1 MSHDTHV
8 LDGKHLELDKFGRQ
22 WFLDV
27 TKDWKDPLPL
37 PMVTEHEG
45 IKVVRDDVINGSKCR
60 FADLLVQTIK
70 EDTLVYVQP
79 RVGLAGVSIL
89 NIAKRYGKKVVL
101 FMPSS
106 KKISQH
112 QAVCIER
119 GAIPK
124 FRRIAAMPNL
134 NQVAK
139 AWADKNGAKFIPLGL
154 RHELVVACAS
164 RVALNISGH
173 YGYGPDTQPDVCF
186 VATSTGVLVRGLQ
199 IGWDRTKFYA
209 VTVSRNMKAGELG
222 RAEPIIE
229 PLEFAQSEKT
239 INLPPFPTVNTYDA
253 KVWKYALAYKKA
265 NPQASVWMWN
275 VGQDPVLTDSG
286 MFDKVDSYRDWN
298 EVRPEDT

>member
-1 MSHDTHV
+1 MSHNNHV
-8 LDGKHLELDKFGRQ
+8 VDGKHLELDKFGRQ

-27 TKDWKDPLPL
+27 TKEWKDPLPS
-37 PMVTEHEG
+37 PVITEHGG
-45 IKVVRDDVINGSKCR
+45 ISVVRDDLINGSKCR

-106 KKISQH
+106 KEISHH

-134 NQVAK
+134 NKIAK
-139 AWADKNGAKFIPLGL
+139 EWAERNNAKFIPLGL
-154 RHELVVACAS
+154 KHELVVACAA
-164 RVALNISGH
+164 RVAMNI
-173 YGYGPDTQPDVCF
+173 GPGPEVCF

-199 IGWDRTKFYA
+199 IGWPNTKFYA
-209 VTVSRNMKAGELG
+209 VTVARNMKAGELG
-222 RAEPIIE
+222 NAEPIIE
-229 PLEFAQSEKT
+229 PLEFAQSEKKEN
-239 INLPPFPTVNTYDA
+239 IPPFETVKTYDA
-253 KVWKYALAYKKA
+253 KVWKYAREYKDQ
-265 NPQASVWMWN
+265 NPEQSVLMWN
-275 VGQDPVLTDSG
+275 VGMDPTLENP
-286 MFDKVDSYRDWN
+286 KVIEDTDSYRAWG
-298 EVRPEDT
+298 EVRLEDM

>member
-1 MSHDTHV
+1 MSHDNHV
-8 LDGKHLELDKFGRQ
+8 VDGKHLELDQFGRE
-22 WFLDV
+22 WFLKV
-27 TKDWKDPLPL
+27 TEDWNDPLPS
-37 PMVTEHEG
+37 PQITVHDG
-45 IKVVRDDVINGSKCR
+45 IKVVRDDLVNGSKCR
-60 FADLLVQTIK
+60 FADLLVQSIK

-106 KKISQH
+106 KEISHH

-134 NQVAK
+134 NRIAK
-139 AWADKNGAKFIPLGL
+139 EWAEKNGAKFIPLGL
-154 RHELVVACAS
+154 KHELVVACAA
-164 RVALNISGH
+164 RVALNISES
-173 YGYGPDTQPDVCF
+173 GYNQPDVCF

-199 IGWDRTKFYA
+199 IGWDNTKFFA
-209 VTVSRNMKAGELG
+209 VTVARNMKSGELG
-222 RAEPIIE
+222 RAEPLIE
-229 PLEFAQSEKT
+229 PLEFAQTEKK

-265 NPQASVWMWN
+265 NPEANVWMWN
-275 VGQDPVLTDSG
+275 VGQDPELKDPSIIENTN
-286 MFDKVDSYRDWN
+286 SYRDWN
-298 EVRPEDT
+298 DVRPEDN